1 MSALIWGRL
10 RKYAD
15 EQEKRQ
21 QAEDLPRDADKPRVS
36 FGEGCLMTL
45 VAYAVL
51 LVPAVAVLGGLA
63 LLAAWLIGA
72 L

>member
-1 MSALIWGRL
+1 MIWKRL
-10 RKYAD
+10 HQYAD
-15 EQEKRQ
+15 EREKRQ
-21 QAEDLPRDADKPRVS
+21 QEEAPHADGDRPRVG

-51 LVPAVAVLGGLA
+51 LVPAVAILAGLA
-63 LLAAWLIGA
+63 FLAVWLMGI